1 LAFRNGY
8 NRRLLFFAG
17 ERFMRFYLLTPLLL
31 LTAGVL
37 LADGDPAAGQVKSYT
52 CTGCHGV
59 PGYNNAYPNY
69 KVPKVGGQ
77 NYEYLVAAL
86 QSYRDGQRQ
95 HATMQ
100 LQASSLS
107 NQDIMDVSAYFAGL
121 GNDQ

>member
-1 LAFRNGY
+1 MDFPGLYF
-8 NRRLLFFAG
+8 
-17 ERFMRFYLLTPLLL
+17 LTPLLL